1 MLEIPIKPFFEKTRL
16 QNKEKGSMLIPNRPW
31 AVFFSSRIFLVGCS
45 RTPPRSS
52 EERSIQPGSIRSLAI
67 LPLRNAELAPGGSR
81 ALNRSVSQTFGQKN
95 PNVKIV
101 RPTESMTLINQAGLA
116 DKYSEF
122 LGDYARSG
130 VPNVNTIRAIG
141 GTLRVDAILQGEVF
155 NIEQVDGD
163 YDRNVGSTSLT
174 IRYFLMGTHD
184 GIIMW
189 EVMSNGTKSTATPFE
204 SAPPVHQVIL
214 KAQNWI
220 LTSLPELGK

>member
-1 MLEIPIKPFFEKTRL
+1 MFVRNTLWAIFFT
-16 QNKEKGSMLIPNRPW
+16 GLIVL
-31 AVFFSSRIFLVGCS
+31 AGCS
-45 RTPPRSS
+45 RTPPKTSV
-52 EERSIQPGSIRSLAI
+52 EPSIQRGSIRSLAI
-67 LPLRNAELAPGGSR
+67 LPVRNGELALGGSR
-81 ALNRSVSQTFGQKN
+81 TLNRSVSQMFGQKN

-101 RPTESMTLINQAGLA
+101 APTESITLINQAGVA

-141 GTLRVDAILQGEVF
+141 ETLRVDAILQGEVF

-184 GIIMW
+184 GTIIW
-189 EVMSNGTKSTATPFE
+189 EVMSNGKKSTATPFE
-204 SAPPVHQVIL
+204 SAPPVHQVML
-214 KAQNWI
+214 KAQKWI